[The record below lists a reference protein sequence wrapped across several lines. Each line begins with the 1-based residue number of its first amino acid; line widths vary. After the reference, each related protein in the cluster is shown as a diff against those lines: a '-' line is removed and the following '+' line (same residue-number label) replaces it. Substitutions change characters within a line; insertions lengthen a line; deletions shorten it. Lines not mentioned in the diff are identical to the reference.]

1 MRSTGAWFSH
11 WPPISG
17 RSTFTSRPGATSS
30 TGCQLLAE
38 QLLTQLFGREQK
50 AQFALFTASRRTVPL
65 QPARLLPLPQQGTHV
80 ALAAKAVLRHGRNAD
95 ALRFALAKL
104 PKALKLINPM
114 KLSHD

>member
-1 MRSTGAWFSH
+1 
-11 WPPISG
+11 
-17 RSTFTSRPGATSS
+17 
-30 TGCQLLAE
+30 
-38 QLLTQLFGREQK
+38 LLTQLFGREQK

-80 ALAAKAVLRHGRNAD
+80 ALAAIAVLRHGRNAD

-104 PKALKLINPM
+104 PQALKLINPM